1 MFKLKILKA
10 KLPSYW
16 YSRHIGEIFYAVYFN
31 HNHLQYCSKYGVVYR
46 ELFELEDVEILEK
59 DLTFKETKILK

>member
-1 MFKLKILKA
+1 MIKLKVIKA

-16 YSRHIGEIFYAVYFN
+16 YSRHIGKTFFAIEYDN
-31 HNHLQYCSKYGVVYR
+31 DLQYCSEYGVVYR

-59 DLTFKETKILK
+59 NLTFKETKILK